1 MTELQQFAALR
12 TWLLAITSLPEIIR
26 AHPSGARPADAY
38 GMLNLIRSERVNWP
52 DDFEYEA
59 RAGDDEPFDEVP
71 VEEWA
76 FTWSLNAYGAGC
88 ADALARVVST
98 TQSAAALAPLRPLTL
113 HETSAIRRLPELI
126 EERWEERVQMDLTVH
141 AVIRHRFP
149 VDVAQGVTFNVE
161 DASGSPSVSVT
172 IPPI

>member
-12 TWLLAITSLPEIIR
+12 TWLLAVTGLPEIIR
-26 AHPSGARPADAY
+26 AHPSGARPAGVY

-59 RAGDDEPFDEVP
+59 VADPGDDEPFEEVP

-76 FTWSLNAYGAGC
+76 FTWSFNAYGTGC
-88 ADALARVVST
+88 ADALAKVIST
-98 TQSAAALAPLRPLTL
+98 TQSSAALLPLRPLTL

-126 EERWEERVQMDLTVH
+126 NERWEERAQMDLTVH

-149 VDVAQGVTFNVE
+149 VDVAEGVT
-161 DASGSPSVSVT
+161 VT
-172 IPPI
+172 IGDESVVVPPST